1 MTSFQV
7 KQKLILLSDKFQIG
21 IIYLS
26 DNSQRLLKMGAPVKI
41 IAENINEDAL
51 KKYYYEYMS
60 RDSRKDDSDSCEIC
74 NLPKLFHIDNR
85 GELVIAPCDV

>member
-1 MTSFQV
+1 
-7 KQKLILLSDKFQIG
+7 
-21 IIYLS
+21 
-26 DNSQRLLKMGAPVKI
+26 MGAPVKI
-41 IAENINEDAL
+41 IAENISEDAL

-85 GELVIAPCDV
+85 GELVLAPCDKYTTSEYMETWRIFKQKIRPIRK